1 MSPNA
6 AASRRWRV
14 VVAAEFD
21 RDALHVLGNGWPVMT
36 VVALHRGS
44 GCASVATLLSAGRGP
59 LRNGGTFGIICTTTS
74 TGRRISVNGLMDDR
88 FSRTLIAEA
97 AAAAALKNVI
107 LSERTLNNGV
117 FQSKSRST
125 SSLDLSDRRA
135 FVVEASVANDLV
147 TAIVDGVL
155 APVTGTVRVARA
167 SCRGDV

>member
-1 MSPNA
+1 M
-6 AASRRWRV
+6 RLQ
-14 VVAAEFD
+14 VAAGVWWSLPSSMET
-21 RDALHVLGNGWPVMT
+21 ALHVLGNGWPVMT
-36 VVALHRGS
+36 VVALDRGS
-44 GCASVATLLSAGRGP
+44 ARASVATVLSVGRGP

-97 AAAAALKNVI
+97 AAAPKNVI
-107 LSERTLNNGV
+107 LSERTLNNVV

-147 TAIVDGVL
+147 TTIVDGVL
-155 APVTGTVRVARA
+155 APVTSTVQVARA